1 MDLFR
6 NQTIQKSEK
15 GRGVNVKI
23 NLEKPEHFS
32 IFCKNCGSYEIDIY
46 LTIEDEIVFD
56 CEKCDTE
63 EEI

>member
-1 MDLFR
+1 M
-6 NQTIQKSEK
+6 
-15 GRGVNVKI
+15 KI
-23 NLEKPEHFS
+23 NLEKPKNFS
-32 IFCKNCGSYEIDIY
+32 IFCKNCGSFEIDIY